1 MKPLPKVSAAKYGPP
16 PPRAAKVIMRPKGS
30 SVEGVMF
37 QGQHAIKGCSNCG
50 HAAPVIH
57 PEPK

>member
-1 MKPLPKVSAAKYGPP
+1 MKPLPKVSAEKYDPP
-16 PPRAAKVIMRPKGS
+16 PARAAKVIVRVKGS
-30 SVEGVMF
+30 GTEGVTF